1 MNPQNSANW
10 PLIVASFLVVA
21 SVVWIV
27 GSRLIRRQVKRMTRR
42 GTERDEEIGWEDRL
56 NEHHFFRRM
65 ALVVPAVA
73 VYLGTESMLGYL
85 SVSGHFPDEIGVAG
99 VAVRRVAGALAVFA
113 VARAFQAL
121 LDAADDIYNDRWAEA
136 RTRPIKGYLQLVALA
151 AWIAAVAVI
160 VAIAIG
166 QSPVAFLTGLGALA
180 AVLTLVFRDTILS
193 LVASV
198 QIRSNDMIRIGDWV
212 SVPQA
217 DCDGEIVE
225 VALHTVK
232 VQNWDK
238 TISTIPTSNFITE
251 SFRNW
256 RGMSESGGRRIK
268 RSLSIDMNSVRFL
281 TEREVAELSRRELL
295 VDYMR
300 EAVGSITRFN
310 SAKASGEEG
319 VEPEIRRLTNLGTF
333 RSYVL
338 RYLQA
343 NPRTHEGMTTLVRQ
357 LDPCPEGVPIEVYC
371 FSKNTEWA
379 KYEALQADIFDHL
392 IAVLPEFGLR
402 AFQAP
407 TGSDFKRVLTP
418 GA

>member
-1 MNPQNSANW
+1 MNPQNSTNW

-42 GTERDEEIGWEDRL
+42 GTEREEEVGWEDRL
-56 NEHHFFRRM
+56 SEHHFFRRM

-73 VYLGTESMLGYL
+73 VYLGAESMLGYL
-85 SVSGHFPDEIGVAG
+85 SVSGQFPDELGVAG
-99 VAVRRVAGALAVFA
+99 VVVRRVAGALAVFA

-121 LDAADDIYNDRWAEA
+121 LDAADHIYNDRWAEA

-151 AWIAAVAVI
+151 AWIVAVVVI

-166 QSPVAFLTGLGALA
+166 QSPVTFLTGLGALA
-180 AVLTLVFRDTILS
+180 AVLMLVFRDTILS

-198 QIRSNDMIRIGDWV
+198 QISSNDMIRIGDWV

-217 DCDGEIVE
+217 NCDGEVVE

-238 TISTIPTSNFITE
+238 TISTIPTSRFITE

-281 TEREVAELSRRELL
+281 TEKEVAELSRRELL

-333 RSYVL
+333 RIYVL

-343 NPRTHEGMTTLVRQ
+343 NPRTHREMTTLVRQ
-357 LDPCPEGVPIEVYC
+357 LDPRPEGVPIEVYC

-402 AFQAP
+402 PFQAP
-407 TGSDFKRVLTP
+407 TGSDFRRVLAA
-418 GA
+418 GS